1 MESMVIKYEIPMRSI
16 YWRIVA
22 TIALC
27 FAILQIN
34 DIYFVAAFF
43 YGFGQGAFASFVG
56 WLLWR
61 SLPCTKTLV
70 INKED
75 NDG

>member
-1 MESMVIKYEIPMRSI
+1 MVVKYEIPMRSI

-34 DIYFVAAFF
+34 DIYFIAAFF
-43 YGFGQGAFASFVG
+43 LHVWAGYFCIVYWMAVVAKPAMHKNIGYQ
-56 WLLWR
+56 
-61 SLPCTKTLV
+61 
-70 INKED
+70 
-75 NDG
+75 